1 MFDYSLTGLQVHSN
15 PGIAVCEHGTEGM
28 NATGEFAAE
37 YGSGIMANDT
47 NGEINVT
54 CVRCGM

>member
-1 MFDYSLTGLQVHSN
+1 MQVHHN

-37 YGSGIMANDT
+37 YSSGMMANDT
-47 NGEINVT
+47 TGETNVT